1 MGTFLTVLMII
12 ILSIAATILLLFIG
26 VIIWALWNIA
36 EDIDETYIEYKNK
49 R

>member
-1 MGTFLTVLMII
+1 METFLTVLMII
-12 ILSIAATILLLFIG
+12 VLSFAAIILLLFIG

-36 EDIDETYIEYKNK
+36 SDVEETYIEYKNK